1 MPTHAMR
8 LHEWA
13 PGTYTR
19 MYSSLM
25 PVPRTHE
32 ERFVPLFEAA
42 KRSLLAADMYLRAI
56 WEQLPALEA
65 QIERQGLDGEWAARL
80 LIEGMG
86 FVDFAHRFGELIDQL
101 PFSTKKN
108 LELRKLREVLV
119 PIEFARHH
127 LQHLRGDLSGN
138 EEIDYPILGILSWSR
153 ESKSFSVYFSGP
165 IPANAATMAFDSVNR
180 RWASRIELNL
190 KNTIIDLDRI
200 LAAMKAAFS
209 WITKKVTFSD
219 PTFAKLE
226 WGKTNYL
233 VAEATLK
240 PNGELGGLS
249 VQMNLADT
257 SNQENDV

>member
-1 MPTHAMR
+1 MT
-8 LHEWA
+8 
-13 PGTYTR
+13 
-19 MYSSLM
+19 
-25 PVPRTHE
+25 VPRSRE
-32 ERFVPLFEAA
+32 EKFVPLFEAA
-42 KRSLLAADMYLRAI
+42 KRSLLAAEMYLRI
-56 WEQLPALEA
+56 ILEQLPVLEGRILS
-65 QIERQGLDGEWAARL
+65 QELDGELVAPL
-80 LIEGMG
+80 LIGSMG

-108 LELRKLREVLV
+108 LELRKLKEVLV

-127 LQHLRGDLSGN
+127 LQHLRGELSGN
-138 EEIDYPILGILSWSR
+138 EEINYPILGILSWSR

-165 IPANAATMAFDSVNR
+165 IPANAATMAFDTVNR

-200 LAAMKAAFS
+200 LAVMKATFS

-226 WGKTNYL
+226 WGRTNYL

-257 SNQENDV
+257 SNQENDA